1 MRHTGSFGSRR
12 IVALAVLTC
21 LAAVAASAGP
31 SPHMRIDFGMLGLAR
46 GQTARLNV
54 VFVNP
59 SDGGRR
65 VRDSDPEWLVDLSFV
80 GPDGATLVPAVQRRL
95 VPGQSSFVDLNF
107 TDIALPE
114 GDRVQIRAVVRGHAV
129 GRRVGGIDDP
139 NIIPSLELVDTETG
153 RTQLIQSPGSTQ
165 FIKEVDPLPQP

>member
-1 MRHTGSFGSRR
+1 
-12 IVALAVLTC
+12 
-21 LAAVAASAGP
+21 
-31 SPHMRIDFGMLGLAR
+31 
-46 GQTARLNV
+46 
-54 VFVNP
+54 
-59 SDGGRR
+59 
-65 VRDSDPEWLVDLSFV
+65 
-80 GPDGATLVPAVQRRL
+80 VQRRL

-139 NIIPSLELVDTETG
+139 NIIPSLELMDTETG
-153 RTQLIQSPGSTQ
+153 RTQVILSPGSTQ

>member
-1 MRHTGSFGSRR
+1 MRHTGSFGHRR

-54 VFVNP
+54 VFINP
-59 SDGGRR
+59 PDTDRR
-65 VRDSDPEWLVDLSFV
+65 VRASDPEWLVELSFV
-80 GPDGATLVPAVQRRL
+80 GPDGSTLVPAVQRRL
-95 VPGQSSFVDLNF
+95 VPGQSFFVDLNF

-114 GDRVQIRAVVRGHAV
+114 GDRVQIRAVVRGHAL
-129 GRRVGGIDDP
+129 GRRNGGIDDP

-165 FIKEVDPLPQP
+165 FIKEVDPAPQP